1 MSTNVIRTFKIQGS
15 GTKYTGGRYTTKNN
29 SLASVARKAGARLYL
44 KLSKSEIERREKNNE
59 GIKFILRETT
69 RGSAKNRYFFN
80 VKRVLKKNQRC
91 LQFLVKQSL
100 GNTITSQ
107 LVVIKINSL
116 PIILPRNHIV
126 FPYIS

>member
-80 VKRVLKKNQRC
+80 VKRVLKKKPAMFTILGETVVRKYDYIATSCDQNQ
-91 LQFLVKQSL
+91 FTAD
-100 GNTITSQ
+100 NFT
-107 LVVIKINSL
+107 
-116 PIILPRNHIV
+116 
-126 FPYIS
+126 